1 MPFKYDLHGWFVGGV
16 PDAELRTV
24 PMAPPS
30 QTTTTTEGQPRANW
44 NGLAWVMVPYV
55 AAEPEPAPQP
65 QEAPRIVSVLGF
77 RRRFTPAEKAAIE
90 WAAVDRPDQP
100 EAQRMQAAAL
110 RATLA
115 DQAAAQFIHLDD
127 PATVEGVHRLETLG
141 ILAAGRAKTIL
152 AAPISPE
159 ERP

>member
-1 MPFKYDLHGWFVGGV
+1 MPFEFDLHGWFAGGTAA
-16 PDAELRTV
+16 DGLRTV

-30 QTTTTTEGQPRANW
+30 QSTTTTEGEPRANW
-44 NGLAWVMVPYV
+44 TGTAWVMLPYV
-55 AAEPEPAPQP
+55 APPPEPEPQP
-65 QEAPRIVSVLGF
+65 VVAPRVVSVLGF
-77 RRRFTPAEKAAIE
+77 RSRFTPAEKAAIE

-127 PATVEGVHRLETLG
+127 PVTVVGVQGLEALG
-141 ILAAGRAKTIL
+141 IIEPGRALAIL
-152 AAPISPE
+152 DTPIEPKE
-159 ERP
+159 LP

>member
-44 NGLAWVMVPYV
+44 NGLAWVMLPYV
-55 AAEPEPAPQP
+55 APPPEPEPQTVA
-65 QEAPRIVSVLGF
+65 APRIVSVLGF
-77 RRRFTPAEKAAIE
+77 RRRFTSAEKAAIE

-127 PATVEGVHRLETLG
+127 PATVVGVQGLEALG
-141 ILAAGRAKTIL
+141 IIEPGRALEIL
-152 AAPISPE
+152 TAPIQPE
-159 ERP
+159 ELP

>member
-1 MPFKYDLHGWFVGGV
+1 MPFKYDLHGWFVRGV

-30 QTTTTTEGQPRANW
+30 LTTTTTEGQLRANW
-44 NGLAWVMVPYV
+44 NGLAWGMLPYV
-55 AAEPEPAPQP
+55 APPPEPEPQP
-65 QEAPRIVSVLGF
+65 VEAQRIVSVLGF

-115 DQAAAQFIHLDD
+115 NQAVAQFIHLED
-127 PATVEGVHRLETLG
+127 PATVAGVQGLEALG
-141 ILAAGRAKTIL
+141 IIEPGRALEIL
-152 AAPISPE
+152 TAPIQPE
-159 ERP
+159 ELA